1 MSWVKVSLIMHELE
15 YSTQFKKDFKK
26 ITKRSI
32 ADIIE
37 VGNVISI
44 LQRGETPDPKH
55 LDHPLTGDWHGY
67 RDCHIKPDLV
77 LIYKIDDT
85 SLKLARI
92 GSHSELF

>member
-1 MSWVKVSLIMHELE
+1 MYELE

-32 ADIIE
+32 PDIIE

-44 LQRGETPDPKH
+44 LQRGET
-55 LDHPLTGDWHGY
+55 LDAKYVDHSLTGGWLGY
-67 RDCHIKPDLV
+67 RDCHVKPDLV
-77 LIYKIDDT
+77 LIYKIAVHT
-85 SLKLARI
+85 LKLARI